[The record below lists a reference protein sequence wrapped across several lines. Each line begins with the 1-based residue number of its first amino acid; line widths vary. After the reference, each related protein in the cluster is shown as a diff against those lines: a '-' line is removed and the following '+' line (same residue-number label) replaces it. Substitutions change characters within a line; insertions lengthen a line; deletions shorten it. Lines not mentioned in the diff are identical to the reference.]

1 MLKPENRKWVSFFA
15 IGFGLFTAVL
25 DASMLGIALPQIGR
39 DFSLDLSKV
48 SWISLVST
56 ITIVATLMPIGNVSD
71 RVGRKFMYLSG
82 VLIMGISSLLCAI
95 SPNLYVLLILRVIV
109 SVGAAMRMSTG
120 LAMVMMIF
128 GEKERGKGLG
138 ANTTTVGLAA
148 ISGPIIGGL
157 LVTNF
162 GWASVFLIQSILTIP
177 VFFLGFFLLD
187 TKIVDESTK
196 KFSGSFD
203 YLGSI
208 VSGLAF
214 TVLLFSVNLGLTS
227 FTFPYIFLSFFIV
240 LILFSL
246 FLFIETKVSNPI
258 LDVSLLKNYN
268 FSFSISTR
276 LFGFLAGSSTLFLM
290 PFYIQMIKGLPAD
303 QAGFLIFPGAVG
315 MALSASVSGRFS
327 DRFGEKPFIIVGLI
341 MILVASFL
349 FSTFTPQT
357 SNSFI
362 ITILLFH
369 GLGMGIWATPNGS
382 QTVSLVPKQLYGS
395 VAAIINLIRTIGMG
409 TSIAIASSVITIS
422 FINFGLDPNFSTIDG
437 GAFGQE
443 KAVAF
448 MKGFKNTY
456 ITLMVINLI
465 SIVCAVIAGPKRNIL
480 NKE

>member
-1 MLKPENRKWVSFFA
+1 
-15 IGFGLFTAVL
+15 
-25 DASMLGIALPQIGR
+25 
-39 DFSLDLSKV
+39 
-48 SWISLVST
+48 
-56 ITIVATLMPIGNVSD
+56 
-71 RVGRKFMYLSG
+71 
-82 VLIMGISSLLCAI
+82 
-95 SPNLYVLLILRVIV
+95 
-109 SVGAAMRMSTG
+109 
-120 LAMVMMIF
+120 
-128 GEKERGKGLG
+128 
-138 ANTTTVGLAA
+138 
-148 ISGPIIGGL
+148 
-157 LVTNF
+157 
-162 GWASVFLIQSILTIP
+162 
-177 VFFLGFFLLD
+177 
-187 TKIVDESTK
+187 
-196 KFSGSFD
+196 
-203 YLGSI
+203 
-208 VSGLAF
+208 
-214 TVLLFSVNLGLTS
+214 
-227 FTFPYIFLSFFIV
+227 
-240 LILFSL
+240 
-246 FLFIETKVSNPI
+246 
-258 LDVSLLKNYN
+258 
-268 FSFSISTR
+268 
-276 LFGFLAGSSTLFLM
+276 
-290 PFYIQMIKGLPAD
+290 MIKGLPAD
-303 QAGFLIFPGAVG
+303 EAGFLIFPGAVG

-465 SIVCAVIAGPKRNIL
+465 SIVCAVIAGSKRNIL